1 MATSLTRRVTFR
13 AHHHL
18 WRADWG
24 AEQNRAAFGALSQS
38 HPHEYTCDVSV
49 SGAVDPVTGML
60 VDLVALDALLAREV
74 TDALDGRDLN
84 REVAPFSSGQPI
96 PTCEALAEH
105 LFGRIAAGL
114 PAGVRLARVR
124 VAEDATLGAECTG
137 LA

>member
-1 MATSLTRRVTFR
+1 MATSLTRRVCFR

-18 WRADWG
+18 WRADWS
-24 AEQNRAAFGALSQS
+24 AAQNRAAFGALSES

-74 TDALDGRDLN
+74 TGALDGRDLN
-84 REVAPFSSGQPI
+84 REVAPFASGRPI

-105 LFGRIAAGL
+105 LFARIRAGL

>member
-18 WRADWG
+18 WRADWT
-24 AEQNRAAFGALSQS
+24 ADANRAAFGALSQS
-38 HPHEYTCDVSV
+38 HPHDYTCDVSV
-49 SGAVDPVTGML
+49 TGPVDPVTGML

-74 TDALDGRDLN
+74 TGALGGRNLN
-84 REVAPFSSGQPI
+84 RDVAPFSSGRPI

-114 PAGVRLARVR
+114 PAGVRLTRVG

-137 LA
+137 LP